1 MGNGILEHW
10 ESRTIELGE
19 PKPPSMFGDVLS
31 DGFEITAV
39 SPRLARDGGRSVN
52 ARLGLHCLFN

>member
-10 ESRTIELGE
+10 ERRTIKLGE

-31 DGFEITAV
+31 AGFVIAAV